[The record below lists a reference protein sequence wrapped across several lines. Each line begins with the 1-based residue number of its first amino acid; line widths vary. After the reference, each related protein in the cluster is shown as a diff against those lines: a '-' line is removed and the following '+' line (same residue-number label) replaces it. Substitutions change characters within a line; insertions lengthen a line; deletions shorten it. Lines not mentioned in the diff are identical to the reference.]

1 MALEQGAGTA
11 VTLGVGEFG
20 EEVAADA
27 DRIAALSLVAGYD
40 EVIAGE
46 GCGDGEPGGR
56 RDVRHVGEA
65 NHYARA
71 SRRNHAQAGLQA
83 EAHALVCCFG
93 VDYLPVVAELG
104 GKCCIVGPEDYD
116 TGAEVRGNA
125 GQRGKQ
131 QRAAVGQQGLAL
143 VTAEPACLAGCQHD
157 AGGGPGAVH
166 AVPWRWPARR
176 RVSSPRTAMA
186 ISGGVLLPMSRP
198 TGACRRAICSSG
210 ISRLRRRSRREALVR
225 EEPIAP
231 T

>member
-83 EAHALVCCFG
+83 EDRKSTRLNSSHVKIS
-93 VDYLPVVAELG
+93 Y
-104 GKCCIVGPEDYD
+104 
-116 TGAEVRGNA
+116 
-125 GQRGKQ
+125 
-131 QRAAVGQQGLAL
+131 AVF
-143 VTAEPACLAGCQHD
+143 CLKKKKI
-157 AGGGPGAVH
+157 
-166 AVPWRWPARR
+166 R
-176 RVSSPRTAMA
+176 
-186 ISGGVLLPMSRP
+186 
-198 TGACRRAICSSG
+198 
-210 ISRLRRRSRREALVR
+210 
-225 EEPIAP
+225 
-231 T
+231 